1 MRAHRVWDSYYRT
14 HAHNHTTGAWVDVA
28 IFDSFAGQEYHS
40 GVSGS
45 SGPAEVAVDGGNGI
59 YYQDAGRWTAAVT
72 IHTTW
77 STAPADGWT
86 YAGTATHNYHTGGND
101 GSPWESGTTSHS

>member
-1 MRAHRVWDSYYRT
+1 MWDSYYRT
-14 HAHNHTTGAWVDVA
+14 HTHTTGAWADVA
-28 IFDSFAGQEYHS
+28 IFDGFAGQEYHS

-101 GSPWESGTTSHS
+101 GSPWESGSTSHS